1 MVIGLIIFGLNLK
14 HIRAGDVRKEPKKE
28 DMTLGQ
34 ICLYVFV
41 PGILAAIV
49 GYTLPA
55 IVFHT
60 TIMGSQASDAFVFD
74 CIPIIAFF
82 ISLWVRANRQ
92 DEKGV
97 GALLFIF
104 AVSIILWALIYQS
117 FTAYTLW
124 TDKHTDST

>member
-49 GYTLPA
+49 GYTLPG

-60 TIMGSQASDAFVFD
+60 TIMGSQSSDAFLFA
-74 CIPIIAFF
+74 CIPSISFF
-82 ISLWVRANRQ
+82 ISLWVRQNRE
-92 DEKGV
+92 DKTGT
-97 GALLFIF
+97 GA
-104 AVSIILWALIYQS
+104 
-117 FTAYTLW
+117 
-124 TDKHTDST
+124 